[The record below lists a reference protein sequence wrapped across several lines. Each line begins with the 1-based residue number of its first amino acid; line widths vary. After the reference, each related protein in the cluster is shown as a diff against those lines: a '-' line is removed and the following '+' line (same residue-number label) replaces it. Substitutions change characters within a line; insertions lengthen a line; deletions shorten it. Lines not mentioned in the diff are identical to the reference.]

1 MGPETPRQTIAGLT
15 GGIASGKSTVAAMLA
30 EAGARIVD
38 ADRIA
43 HQVVLKGQPAWRDI
57 VEHFGKDILNRDGQ
71 IDREAL
77 GSIVFNDT
85 EEKNALNGI
94 VHPRVFEIM
103 AQEIQS
109 LAEAHPGDLVIMDVP
124 LLIESGL
131 HASLPIVILVYV
143 PEIMQQERLMRR
155 DGLNAADAAARIRS
169 QMPIDAKRAHAHY
182 IVDNTGD
189 LDATRRQV
197 LDIYR
202 KILSGAPPPKASAR
216 QTQP

>member
-1 MGPETPRQTIAGLT
+1 MGPDMPRPTIAGLT

-43 HQVVLKGQPAWRDI
+43 HQVVLKGGPAWQDI
-57 VEHFGKDILNRDGQ
+57 VDHFGSGILARDGQ

-77 GSIVFNDT
+77 GAIVFSDT
-85 EEKNALNGI
+85 EAKKALNGI
-94 VHPRVFEIM
+94 VHPRVFETM

-109 LAEAHPGDLVIMDVP
+109 LAEAHPGDLIIMDVP

-143 PEIMQQERLMRR
+143 PETMQQERLMRR
-155 DGLNAADAAARIRS
+155 DGLNAADAAARIRA

-202 KILSGAPPPKASAR
+202 KILSGAPPLKAAVR
-216 QTQP
+216 QTPP

>member
-1 MGPETPRQTIAGLT
+1 MGPDISRPTIAGLT

-30 EAGARIVD
+30 EAGAHIVD

-43 HQVVLKGQPAWRDI
+43 HQVVLKGLPAWQDI
-57 VEHFGKDILNRDGQ
+57 VDYFGESILTCDGQ

-77 GSIVFNDT
+77 GSIVFSDIEAKKT
-85 EEKNALNGI
+85 LNGI
-94 VHPRVFEIM
+94 VHPRVFETM
-103 AQEIQS
+103 AQEIQR
-109 LAEAHPGDLVIMDVP
+109 LAETYPGDLVVMDVP

-131 HASLPIVILVYV
+131 HHSLPIVILVYV
-143 PEIMQQERLMRR
+143 PEIMQKNRLMRR

-197 LDIYR
+197 FDIYR
-202 KILSGAPPPKASAR
+202 KIISGAPPPTAPSS
-216 QTQP
+216 QTPS

>member
-1 MGPETPRQTIAGLT
+1 MGPEIPRQTIAGLT
-15 GGIASGKSTVAAMLA
+15 GGIASGKSTVAAMLK

-57 VEHFGKDILNRDGQ
+57 VEHFGKGILNRDGQ

-85 EEKNALNGI
+85 EAKKALNGI
-94 VHPRVFEIM
+94 VHPRVFETM
-103 AQEIQS
+103 AQEIQF

-131 HASLPIVILVYV
+131 HESLPIVILVYL
-143 PEIMQQERLMRR
+143 PEMLQQDRLMRR
-155 DGLNAADAAARIRS
+155 DGLSAADAAARIRA

-197 LDIYR
+197 LDIYQ
-202 KILSGAPPPKASAR
+202 KILSGAPPSAASAR
-216 QTQP
+216 QTPP

>member
-1 MGPETPRQTIAGLT
+1 MGPDISRQTIAGLT

-43 HQVVLKGQPAWRDI
+43 HQVVLKGQPAWQDI
-57 VEHFGKDILNRDGQ
+57 VDHFGNGILTRDGQ

-85 EEKNALNGI
+85 EAKKALNGI
-94 VHPRVFEIM
+94 VHPRVFETM

-109 LAEAHPGDLVIMDVP
+109 LAASHPGDLVIMDVP

-131 HASLPIVILVYV
+131 HTALPIVILVYV
-143 PEIMQQERLMRR
+143 PEMMQKERLMRR
-155 DGLNAADAAARIRS
+155 DGLNAADAAARIRA

-182 IVDNTGD
+182 IVDNSGD
-189 LDATRRQV
+189 LGATRRQV

-216 QTQP
+216 QTPP

>member
-1 MGPETPRQTIAGLT
+1 MGPDVSRPTIAGLT

-43 HQVVLKGQPAWRDI
+43 HQVVLKGEPAWQDI
-57 VEHFGKDILNRDGQ
+57 VDHFGSGILARDGQ

-77 GSIVFNDT
+77 GAIVFNDT
-85 EEKNALNGI
+85 EAKKALNGI
-94 VHPRVFEIM
+94 VHPRVFETM

-109 LAEAHPGDLVIMDVP
+109 LAEAHPGDLIIMDVP

-143 PEIMQQERLMRR
+143 PETMQQERLMRR
-155 DGLNAADAAARIRS
+155 DGLNAADAAARIRA

-202 KILSGAPPPKASAR
+202 KILSGAPPLKAAVR
-216 QTQP
+216 QTPP

>member
-1 MGPETPRQTIAGLT
+1 MPRPTIAGLT

-43 HQVVLKGQPAWRDI
+43 HQVVLKGQPAWQDI
-57 VEHFGKDILNRDGQ
+57 VDHFGSGILARDGQ

-77 GSIVFNDT
+77 GAIVFHDT
-85 EEKNALNGI
+85 EAKKALNGI
-94 VHPRVFEIM
+94 VHPRVFETM

-109 LAEAHPGDLVIMDVP
+109 LAEAHPGDLIIMDVP
-124 LLIESGL
+124 LLIESGM

-143 PEIMQQERLMRR
+143 PETMQQERLMRR
-155 DGLNAADAAARIRS
+155 DGLNAADAAARIRA

-202 KILSGAPPPKASAR
+202 KILSGAPPPKAAVR
-216 QTQP
+216 QTPP

>member
-1 MGPETPRQTIAGLT
+1 MGPDISRPTIAGLT

-43 HQVVLKGQPAWRDI
+43 HQVVLKGQPAWQDI
-57 VEHFGKDILNRDGQ
+57 VDHFGSGILTHDGQ

-77 GSIVFNDT
+77 GAIVFNDT
-85 EEKNALNGI
+85 EAKKALNGI

-103 AQEIQS
+103 AREIQS

-131 HASLPIVILVYV
+131 HHSLPIVILVYV
-143 PEIMQQERLMRR
+143 PEMMQQERLMRR
-155 DGLNAADAAARIRS
+155 DDLNAADAAARIRA

-182 IVDNTGD
+182 IVDNSGD
-189 LDATRRQV
+189 LGATRRQV

-202 KILSGAPPPKASAR
+202 KILSGAPPPTAPAR
-216 QTQP
+216 QTPS

>member
-1 MGPETPRQTIAGLT
+1 MPRPTIAGLT

-30 EAGARIVD
+30 EAGARIID

-43 HQVVLKGQPAWRDI
+43 HQVVLKGQPAWQDI
-57 VEHFGKDILNRDGQ
+57 VDHFGSGILARDGQ

-77 GSIVFNDT
+77 GAIVFNDT
-85 EEKNALNGI
+85 EAKKALNGI
-94 VHPRVFEIM
+94 VHPRVFETM

-109 LAEAHPGDLVIMDVP
+109 LAEAHPGDLIIMDVP

-143 PEIMQQERLMRR
+143 PETMQQERLMRR
-155 DGLNAADAAARIRS
+155 DGLNAADAAARIRA

-202 KILSGAPPPKASAR
+202 KILSGAPPPKAAVR
-216 QTQP
+216 QTPP

>member
-1 MGPETPRQTIAGLT
+1 MGPDISRPTIAGLT

-43 HQVVLKGQPAWRDI
+43 HQVVMKGQPAWQDI
-57 VEHFGKDILNRDGQ
+57 VDHFGKGILARDGQ

-85 EEKNALNGI
+85 EAKKALNGI
-94 VHPRVFEIM
+94 VHPRVFETM

-143 PEIMQQERLMRR
+143 PETMQQERLMRR

-189 LDATRRQV
+189 LGATRRQV

-202 KILSGAPPPKASAR
+202 TILSGAPPLKAAVR
-216 QTQP
+216 QTPP

>member
-1 MGPETPRQTIAGLT
+1 MGSDTSRQVIAGLT

-43 HQVVLKGQPAWRDI
+43 HQVVLKGLPAWHDI
-57 VEHFGKDILNRDGQ
+57 VDHFGKSILDRDGQ

-77 GSIVFNDT
+77 GAIVFNDT
-85 EEKNALNGI
+85 EAKKALNGI
-94 VHPRVFEIM
+94 VHPRVFQTM
-103 AQEIQS
+103 AQEIDF
-109 LAEAHPGDLVIMDVP
+109 LTEAHPDDLVIMDVP

-131 HASLPIVILVYV
+131 HESLPIVILVYI
-143 PEIMQQERLMRR
+143 PEILQQDRLMQR
-155 DGLNAADAAARIRS
+155 DGLSAAEAAARIRA

-197 LDIYR
+197 LDIYQ
-202 KILSGAPPPKASAR
+202 KILSGAPPPTASAR
-216 QTQP
+216 QTPS

>member
-1 MGPETPRQTIAGLT
+1 MGPDISRPTIAGLT

-43 HQVVLKGQPAWRDI
+43 HQVVLKGQPAWQDI
-57 VEHFGKDILNRDGQ
+57 VDHFGNGILTHDGQ

-85 EEKNALNGI
+85 EAKNALNGI
-94 VHPRVFEIM
+94 VHPRVFETM

-109 LAEAHPGDLVIMDVP
+109 LAEAHPGDLIIMDVP

-143 PEIMQQERLMRR
+143 PETMQQERLMRR
-155 DGLNAADAAARIRS
+155 DGLNAADAAARIRA

-202 KILSGAPPPKASAR
+202 KILSGAPPPKAAVR
-216 QTQP
+216 QTPP

>member
-1 MGPETPRQTIAGLT
+1 MEPDISRPTIAGLT

-43 HQVVLKGQPAWRDI
+43 HQVVMKGQPAWQDI
-57 VEHFGKDILNRDGQ
+57 VDHFGKGILARDGQ

-85 EEKNALNGI
+85 EAKKALNGI
-94 VHPRVFEIM
+94 VHPRVFETM

-143 PEIMQQERLMRR
+143 PETMQQERLMRR

-189 LDATRRQV
+189 LGATRRQV

-202 KILSGAPPPKASAR
+202 TILSGAPPPKAAVR
-216 QTQP
+216 QTPP

>member
-1 MGPETPRQTIAGLT
+1 MGPDVSRPTIAGLT

-43 HQVVLKGQPAWRDI
+43 HQVVLKGEPAWQDI
-57 VEHFGKDILNRDGQ
+57 VDHFGSGILARDGQ

-77 GSIVFNDT
+77 GAIVFNET
-85 EEKNALNGI
+85 EAKKALNGI
-94 VHPRVFEIM
+94 VHPRVFETM

-131 HASLPIVILVYV
+131 HHSLPIVILVYV
-143 PEIMQQERLMRR
+143 PEVMQKERLMRR

-202 KILSGAPPPKASAR
+202 KILSGAPPPKAAVR
-216 QTQP
+216 QTPP

>member
-1 MGPETPRQTIAGLT
+1 MGPDMPRPTIAGLT

-43 HQVVLKGQPAWRDI
+43 HQVVLKGESAWQDI
-57 VEHFGKDILNRDGQ
+57 VDHFGSGILARDGQ

-77 GSIVFNDT
+77 GAIVFNDT
-85 EEKNALNGI
+85 EAKKALNGI
-94 VHPRVFEIM
+94 VHPRVFETM

-109 LAEAHPGDLVIMDVP
+109 LAEAHPGDLIIMDVP

-131 HASLPIVILVYV
+131 HTSLPIVILVYV
-143 PEIMQQERLMRR
+143 PEVMQQERLMRR
-155 DGLNAADAAARIRS
+155 DGLNAADAAVRIRA

-189 LDATRRQV
+189 LGATRRQV
-197 LDIYR
+197 LAIYR
-202 KILSGAPPPKASAR
+202 KILSGAPPPKAAAR
-216 QTQP
+216 QTPP

>member
-1 MGPETPRQTIAGLT
+1 MGPDPSRQAIAGLT

-43 HQVVLKGQPAWRDI
+43 HQVVLKGLPAWQDI
-57 VEHFGKDILNRDGQ
+57 VEHFGKGILDRDGQ

-77 GSIVFNDT
+77 GAIVFNDA
-85 EEKNALNGI
+85 EAKEALNGI
-94 VHPRVFEIM
+94 VHPRVFETM
-103 AQEIQS
+103 TQEIKL
-109 LAEAHPGDLVIMDVP
+109 LAETHPGDLVIMDVP

-131 HASLPIVILVYV
+131 HESLPIVILVYI
-143 PEIMQQERLMRR
+143 PQILQKERLMRR
-155 DGLNAADAAARIRS
+155 DGLSATDAAARIRA

-197 LDIYR
+197 LDIYQ
-202 KILSGAPPPKASAR
+202 KILSGAPPPTASAR
-216 QTQP
+216 QTPS

>member
-1 MGPETPRQTIAGLT
+1 MGPDVSRPTIAGLT

-43 HQVVLKGQPAWRDI
+43 HQVVLKGQPAWQDI
-57 VEHFGKDILNRDGQ
+57 VDHFGSGILARDGQ

-85 EEKNALNGI
+85 EAKNTLYGI
-94 VHPRVFEIM
+94 VHPRVFETM

-155 DGLNAADAAARIRS
+155 DGLNAADAAARIRA

-189 LDATRRQV
+189 LGATRRQV

-202 KILSGAPPPKASAR
+202 KILSGAPPPKAAVR
-216 QTQP
+216 QTPP

>member
-1 MGPETPRQTIAGLT
+1 MGPEIRRQAIAGLT

-43 HQVVLKGQPAWRDI
+43 HQVVLKGQPAWQDI
-57 VEHFGKDILNRDGQ
+57 VDHFGSGILARDGQ

-85 EEKNALNGI
+85 EAIKALNGI
-94 VHPRVFEIM
+94 VHPRVLETM

-189 LDATRRQV
+189 LGATRRQV

-202 KILSGAPPPKASAR
+202 TILSGAPPPTASAR
-216 QTQP
+216 QTPP

>member
-1 MGPETPRQTIAGLT
+1 MGPDTSRQAIAGLT

-30 EAGARIVD
+30 AAGARIVD

-43 HQVVLKGQPAWRDI
+43 HQVVLKGLPAWRDI
-57 VEHFGKDILNRDGQ
+57 VDHFGKSILDHDGQ

-77 GSIVFNDT
+77 GAIVFNDT
-85 EEKNALNGI
+85 EAKKALNGI
-94 VHPRVFEIM
+94 VHPRVFETM
-103 AQEIQS
+103 AQEIERI
-109 LAEAHPGDLVIMDVP
+109 AEAHPGDLVIMDVP

-131 HASLPIVILVYV
+131 HESLPIVILVYV
-143 PEIMQQERLMRR
+143 PEMLQKNRLMRR
-155 DGLNAADAAARIRS
+155 DGLSAADAAARIRA

-197 LDIYR
+197 LDIYQ
-202 KILSGAPPPKASAR
+202 KILSGVPPPTASAR
-216 QTQP
+216 QTPP

>member
-1 MGPETPRQTIAGLT
+1 MPRPTIAGLT

-43 HQVVLKGQPAWRDI
+43 HQVVLKGEPAWQDI
-57 VEHFGKDILNRDGQ
+57 VDHFGSGILTHDGQ

-85 EEKNALNGI
+85 EAKKALNGI
-94 VHPRVFEIM
+94 VHPRVFETM

-109 LAEAHPGDLVIMDVP
+109 LAEAHPGDLIIMDVP

-143 PEIMQQERLMRR
+143 PETMQQERLMRR
-155 DGLNAADAAARIRS
+155 DGLNAADAAARIRA

-202 KILSGAPPPKASAR
+202 KILSGAPPPKAAVR
-216 QTQP
+216 QTPP

>member
-1 MGPETPRQTIAGLT
+1 MGPDISRQTIAGLT

-43 HQVVLKGQPAWRDI
+43 HQVVLKGQPAWQDI
-57 VEHFGKDILNRDGQ
+57 VDHFGNGILTRAGQ

-85 EEKNALNGI
+85 EAKKALNGI
-94 VHPRVFEIM
+94 VHPRVFETM

-109 LAEAHPGDLVIMDVP
+109 LAASHPGDLVIMDVP

-131 HASLPIVILVYV
+131 HTALPIVILVYV
-143 PEIMQQERLMRR
+143 PEMMQKERLMRR
-155 DGLNAADAAARIRS
+155 DGLNAADAAARIRA

-182 IVDNTGD
+182 IVDNSGD

-216 QTQP
+216 QTPP

>member
-1 MGPETPRQTIAGLT
+1 MGPDMPRPTIAGLT

-43 HQVVLKGQPAWRDI
+43 HQVVLKGEPAWQDI
-57 VEHFGKDILNRDGQ
+57 VDHFGSGILARDGQ

-77 GSIVFNDT
+77 GAIVFNDT
-85 EEKNALNGI
+85 EAKKALNGI
-94 VHPRVFEIM
+94 VHPRVFETM
-103 AQEIQS
+103 AQEIQF
-109 LAEAHPGDLVIMDVP
+109 LAEAHPGDLIIMDVP

-143 PEIMQQERLMRR
+143 PETMQQERLMRR
-155 DGLNAADAAARIRS
+155 DGLNAADAAARIRA

-202 KILSGAPPPKASAR
+202 KILSGAPPPKAAVR
-216 QTQP
+216 QTPP

>member
-1 MGPETPRQTIAGLT
+1 MGPDMHRPTIAGLT

-43 HQVVLKGQPAWRDI
+43 HQVVLKGEPAWQDI
-57 VEHFGKDILNRDGQ
+57 VDHFGSGILARDGQ

-77 GSIVFNDT
+77 GAIVFNDT
-85 EEKNALNGI
+85 EAKKALNGI
-94 VHPRVFEIM
+94 VHPRVFETM

-109 LAEAHPGDLVIMDVP
+109 LAEAHPGDLIIMDVP

-143 PEIMQQERLMRR
+143 PETMQQERLMRR
-155 DGLNAADAAARIRS
+155 DGLNAADAAARIRA

-216 QTQP
+216 QTPP

>member
-1 MGPETPRQTIAGLT
+1 MGPEIPKPTIAGLT

-43 HQVVLKGQPAWRDI
+43 HQVVLKGQPAWQDI
-57 VEHFGKDILNRDGQ
+57 VDHFGSSILTRDGQ

-85 EEKNALNGI
+85 EAKKTLNGI
-94 VHPRVFEIM
+94 VHPRVFETM

-109 LAEAHPGDLVIMDVP
+109 LTEAHPGDLVIMDVP

-131 HASLPIVILVYV
+131 HTSLPIVILVYV
-143 PEIMQQERLMRR
+143 PEMMQKERLMRR
-155 DGLNAADAAARIRS
+155 DGLNAADAAARIRA

-182 IVDNTGD
+182 IIDNSGD
-189 LDATRRQV
+189 LGATRRQV

-202 KILSGAPPPKASAR
+202 KILSGAPTPSAPSC
-216 QTQP
+216 QTPS

>member
-1 MGPETPRQTIAGLT
+1 MGPDPSRQAIAGLT

-43 HQVVLKGQPAWRDI
+43 HQVVLKGLPAWQDI
-57 VEHFGKDILNRDGQ
+57 VEHFGKGILDRDGQ

-77 GSIVFNDT
+77 GAIVFNDA
-85 EEKNALNGI
+85 EAKEALNGI
-94 VHPRVFEIM
+94 VHPRVFETM
-103 AQEIQS
+103 TQEIKL
-109 LAEAHPGDLVIMDVP
+109 LAETHPGDLVIMDVP

-131 HASLPIVILVYV
+131 HESLPIVILVYI
-143 PEIMQQERLMRR
+143 PQMLQKERLMRR
-155 DGLNAADAAARIRS
+155 DGLNAADAAARIRA

-182 IVDNTGD
+182 VVDNSGD

-197 LDIYR
+197 LDIYQ
-202 KILSGAPPPKASAR
+202 KILSGAPPPTASAR
-216 QTQP
+216 QTPS

>member
-1 MGPETPRQTIAGLT
+1 
-15 GGIASGKSTVAAMLA
+15 MLA

-43 HQVVLKGQPAWRDI
+43 HQVVLKGQPAWQDI
-57 VEHFGKDILNRDGQ
+57 VDHFGSGILARDGQ

-85 EEKNALNGI
+85 EAKNTLNGI
-94 VHPRVFEIM
+94 VHPRVFETM

-109 LAEAHPGDLVIMDVP
+109 LAETHPGDLVIMDVP

-131 HASLPIVILVYV
+131 HHSLPIVILVYV
-143 PEIMQQERLMRR
+143 PEIMQKERLMRR
-155 DGLNAADAAARIRS
+155 DGLNAADAAARIRA

-182 IVDNTGD
+182 IIDNSGD

-202 KILSGAPPPKASAR
+202 KILSGAPTPSAPSR
-216 QTQP
+216 QTPS

>member
-1 MGPETPRQTIAGLT
+1 MGPDMPRPTIAGLT

-43 HQVVLKGQPAWRDI
+43 HQVVLKGEPAWQGI
-57 VEHFGKDILNRDGQ
+57 VDHFGSGILARDGQ

-77 GSIVFNDT
+77 GAIVFNDT
-85 EEKNALNGI
+85 EAKKALNGI
-94 VHPRVFEIM
+94 VHPRVFETM

-109 LAEAHPGDLVIMDVP
+109 LAEAHPGDLIIMDVP

-143 PEIMQQERLMRR
+143 PETMQQERLMRR
-155 DGLNAADAAARIRS
+155 DGLNAADAAARIRA

-202 KILSGAPPPKASAR
+202 KILSGAPPPKAAVR
-216 QTQP
+216 QTPP

>member
-1 MGPETPRQTIAGLT
+1 MGPDMPRPTIAGLT

-43 HQVVLKGQPAWRDI
+43 HQVVLKGESAWQDI
-57 VEHFGKDILNRDGQ
+57 VDHFGSGILARDGQ

-77 GSIVFNDT
+77 GAIVFNDT
-85 EEKNALNGI
+85 EAKKALNGI
-94 VHPRVFEIM
+94 VHPRVFETM

-109 LAEAHPGDLVIMDVP
+109 LAEAHPGDLIIMDVP

-143 PEIMQQERLMRR
+143 PETMQQERLMRR
-155 DGLNAADAAARIRS
+155 DGLNAADAAARIRA

-202 KILSGAPPPKASAR
+202 KILSGAPPPKAAVR
-216 QTQP
+216 QTPP

>member
-1 MGPETPRQTIAGLT
+1 MPRPTIAGLT

-43 HQVVLKGQPAWRDI
+43 HQVVLKGEPAWQDI
-57 VEHFGKDILNRDGQ
+57 VDHFGSGILARDGQ

-77 GSIVFNDT
+77 GAIVFNDT
-85 EEKNALNGI
+85 EAKKALNGI
-94 VHPRVFEIM
+94 VHPRVFETM

-109 LAEAHPGDLVIMDVP
+109 LAEAHPGDLIIMDVP

-143 PEIMQQERLMRR
+143 PETMQQERLMRR
-155 DGLNAADAAARIRS
+155 DGLNAADAAARIRA
-169 QMPIDAKRAHAHY
+169 QMPIDSKRANAHY

-202 KILSGAPPPKASAR
+202 KILSGATPATAPAR
-216 QTQP
+216 QTPS